1 MVLLPRWLLLA
12 LPLALSGCFSDGDGV
27 SPLPLPPP
35 DSGTSDAGVPDAG
48 IADAGVPDAGSPDA
62 GVLDAGVPDAG
73 GDAWDGGAV
82 TLSDPGDMV
91 DPGPYSACV
100 FHPKVGE
107 TVAACDDP
115 ALFDRSMCPAGA
127 FADLDTASVYEVRVR
142 SANGPNLTPYTVV
155 LPSDGGVGRINGQPL
170 VQQDVGPGAFFFS
183 AEVPFGTGTRWRV
196 FAGCERPQPGRIHGC
211 YVQCSQGKVLT
222 NGSFTAIRPAQ
233 AWGPGES
240 AASGLSL
247 VSESAVPLAYP
258 ADVYIAKEHAYVVAT
273 GGIFGAGGLA
283 VFDVKDRA
291 HPVLKKTVQ
300 LAGDTYW
307 NGVWA
312 KDDALYIASAN
323 SGVIVYDITDPANP
337 QYVRALPGGAINVHT
352 VHVQGNRLYAMAPAP
367 TSQTLLF
374 DVSSPLAPA
383 LLERITPSDAP
394 GGVHDAFAYGDR
406 LYVNHTFDGYIAFD
420 VSDPARVRELGRYT
434 YAESY
439 SHANAVGTFGGR
451 TIAFEGGEL
460 VGAHLRVLDVTDP
473 ANMRLIGGYAL
484 RPEFSI
490 HNMVLVGTRLYVAW
504 YHEGVRVL
512 DVSVPPSPREVA
524 YFHTYREREPGRLTY
539 GLYSGAIGI
548 RVPGDGFIYVVDTT
562 RGLLILSEQP

>member
-12 LPLALSGCFSDGDGV
+12 LPLALSGCSDGDGP
-27 SPLPLPPP
+27 SPLPPPPPP

-48 IADAGVPDAGSPDA
+48 TADAGIPDAGVPDAG
-62 GVLDAGVPDAG
+62 VE
-73 GDAWDGGAV
+73 AWDGGAE
-82 TLSDPGDMV
+82 TLSDPGDVV
-91 DPGPYSACV
+91 DPGRFSACA
-100 FHPKVGE
+100 FLPKVGE
-107 TVAACDDP
+107 TVADCEAP

-127 FADLDTASVYEVRVR
+127 FEDLDTTGVYEVRVR
-142 SANGPNLTPYTVV
+142 AANGPFITPYTLV
-155 LPSDGGVGRINGQPL
+155 LPTDGGVGKINGQPL
-170 VQQDVGPGAFFFS
+170 VQQDVGPGAFFLS
-183 AEVPFGTGTRWRV
+183 ADVPVGTSTRRRV
-196 FAGCERPQPGRIHGC
+196 FAGCERPEPGRINGC
-211 YVQCSQGKVLT
+211 YVQCTQGRVLT
-222 NGSFTAIRPAQ
+222 NGTFTAVRPDRS
-233 AWGPGES
+233 WRPGES

-247 VSESAVPLAYP
+247 VSESAVPLGFP
-258 ADVYIAKEHAYVVAT
+258 VDVYVAKEHAYVVAI
-273 GGIFGAGGLA
+273 GGIFGDGGLA
-283 VFDVKDRA
+283 VYDVKDRA

-300 LAGDTYW
+300 LSGDTYW

-312 KDDALYIASAN
+312 KDDALYIASGN
-323 SGVIVYDITDPANP
+323 SGVIVYDITNPADP

-352 VHVQGNRLYAMAPAP
+352 VHVQGNRLYGMAPSP
-367 TSQTLLF
+367 TSQTLMF
-374 DVSSPLAPA
+374 DVSSPLAPT
-383 LLERITPSDAP
+383 LLERITPAEP
-394 GGVHDAFAYGDR
+394 TGTVHDAFAYGDR
-406 LYVNHTFDGYIAFD
+406 LYVNHTYDGYVAFD
-420 VSDPARVRELGRYT
+420 VSDPARVRELGRYA
-434 YAESY
+434 YADSY

-490 HNMVLVGTRLYVAW
+490 HNMVLRGTRLYIAW

-524 YFHTYREREPGRLTY
+524 YFHTYREQEPGRLTL